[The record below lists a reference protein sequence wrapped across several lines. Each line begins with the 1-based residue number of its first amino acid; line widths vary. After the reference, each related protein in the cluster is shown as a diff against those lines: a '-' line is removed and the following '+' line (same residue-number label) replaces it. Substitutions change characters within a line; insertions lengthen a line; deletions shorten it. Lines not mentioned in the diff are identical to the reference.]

1 MKQMRFD
8 WWLQDKKGL
17 CIAVLKLSMHSNV
30 AANNGLHTV
39 VGVTF
44 TSFPNYAIVVN

>member
-30 AANNGLHTV
+30 VAMKEEQN
-39 VGVTF
+39 
-44 TSFPNYAIVVN
+44 PP